1 MNVKSSFT
9 FYTHQTSSEMKKTN
23 KQEDVAAGTL
33 MNLANFAT
41 T

>member
-9 FYTHQTSSEMKKTN
+9 FYTHQTSSEMKKN

-33 MNLANFAT
+33 MSLANFANT
-41 T
+41 